1 MAVYR
6 IYQALTIPGTHI
18 GNVAAFKMVSHVVA
32 DASPLGVCADRTGRF
47 SNPAGRWLHALHHD
61 ILSGPSSLLCSE
73 ISSEADLTGD

>member
-32 DASPLGVCADRTGRF
+32 DASPLGEEQAIFLILQAVGCMHFIMTSSQARVPF
-47 SNPAGRWLHALHHD
+47 SALKSAVRL
-61 ILSGPSSLLCSE
+61 I
-73 ISSEADLTGD
+73 